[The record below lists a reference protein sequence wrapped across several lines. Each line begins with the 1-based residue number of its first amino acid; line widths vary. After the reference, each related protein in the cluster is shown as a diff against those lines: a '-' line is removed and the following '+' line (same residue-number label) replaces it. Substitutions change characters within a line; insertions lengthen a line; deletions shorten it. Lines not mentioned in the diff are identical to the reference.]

1 MLGTIEF
8 IWRLV
13 EITMMNMNFDNF
25 EQGFGRKLLIDLGFL
40 EFYIFCFI
48 CNLQGFVMLIVFDY
62 LFKMKNGFFQEF
74 IILFL
79 SIKLAIQITNLEMN
93 FNIQRLQLNEFQ

>member
-1 MLGTIEF
+1 
-8 IWRLV
+8 
-13 EITMMNMNFDNF
+13 MNFDNF

-62 LFKMKNGFFQEF
+62 LFKMKNRFF
-74 IILFL
+74 
-79 SIKLAIQITNLEMN
+79 
-93 FNIQRLQLNEFQ
+93 